1 MARKLFCDLCPLTYE
16 LSRRKG
22 IAFRHLQDL
31 RCSSPFARS
40 RREEPLP
47 VLAYRHAS
55 LIRRRLGNVDM
66 RLQENKAV
74 NLRLAAP
81 KVSGVL
87 IRPGEVFSFWR
98 LVGATSARKGY
109 REGLMIKRG
118 QPSQGIGGGLCQ
130 FTNLLH
136 WLVLHSPL
144 RIVEYHHHD
153 GVDLFPDCGRQSLSG
168 SARPF
173 PTTIWITAFRTRRG
187 RRSSFSSG
195 RRIRI
200 CAVSCAPTRICRCHG
215 TSEARKKP
223 LSGKAIGYTGTMS
236 LSASAWTR
244 GAATCC
250 RAKPSSGT
258 MRWCCMR
265 CRKIGLWKRS
275 EGRARAPFSPPS
287 RLAGRKIGG
296 ASVLQGDAQTAFR
309 MSSPGKK
316 KPGTMRRRASF
327 ICCRLSRERPSFRT
341 LQTSA

>member
-1 MARKLFCDLCPLTYE
+1 MMGL
-16 LSRRKG
+16 
-22 IAFRHLQDL
+22 I
-31 RCSSPFARS
+31 CSPTA
-40 RREEPLP
+40 
-47 VLAYRHAS
+47 
-55 LIRRRLGNVDM
+55 
-66 RLQENKAV
+66 
-74 NLRLAAP
+74 
-81 KVSGVL
+81 
-87 IRPGEVFSFWR
+87 
-98 LVGATSARKGY
+98 
-109 REGLMIKRG
+109 EGR
-118 QPSQGIGGGLCQ
+118 
-130 FTNLLH
+130 
-136 WLVLHSPL
+136 
-144 RIVEYHHHD
+144 
-153 GVDLFPDCGRQSLSG
+153 SLSG

-200 CAVSCAPTRICRCHG
+200 CAESCAPTRICRCHG

-236 LSASAWTR
+236 SSASAWTR

-309 MSSPGKK
+309 CLP
-316 KPGTMRRRASF
+316 
-327 ICCRLSRERPSFRT
+327 RERRSP
-341 LQTSA
+341 AP